1 MKKTPM
7 QISGHYAGFPEKTLV
22 IIMNHERAR
31 IFHAHGHDFTEQ
43 QTLQSPFCDS
53 LDEACIKEFFYLV
66 HKRMEQALKKEDV
79 VEFLVCV
86 PEIHRPLFQ
95 DHTPQPLLKKIQR
108 LVPKNLSAMEEG
120 PIVRILF
127 EG

>member
-1 MKKTPM
+1 M

-22 IIMNHERAR
+22 VIMNHERAR
-31 IFHAHGHDFTEQ
+31 IFFAHGHDFIEDKPVQADLCATQDDE
-43 QTLQSPFCDS
+43 TLR
-53 LDEACIKEFFYLV
+53 AFFSLV
-66 HKRMEQALKKEDV
+66 HKRMERALEKEGFA
-79 VEFLVCV
+79 ELLVCV

-95 DHTPQPLLKKIQR
+95 QHTPPEISKRIQR
-108 LVPKNLSAMEEG
+108 LVPKNLSAMDEG